1 MKGLKQSCNDA
12 NRKDKVKAKR
22 VSREWVGGL
31 GEGFKVRF

>member
-22 VSREWVGGL
+22 VFREWVGS
-31 GEGFKVRF
+31 VRDNGV